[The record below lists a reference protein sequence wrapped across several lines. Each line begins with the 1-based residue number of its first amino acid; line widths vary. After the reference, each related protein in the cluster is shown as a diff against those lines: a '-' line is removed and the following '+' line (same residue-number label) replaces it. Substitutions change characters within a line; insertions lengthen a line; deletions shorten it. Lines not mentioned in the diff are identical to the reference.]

1 MSIFK
6 EKKLSII
13 LHIGAWVIVFLLPIF
28 LTSIERRQDIN
39 FIGRIVLR
47 STTYALIFYISYL
60 WLIPK
65 LLFRGKKWKFYL
77 IMIALILGLYVVND
91 FISSNFLTKR
101 EFAERN
107 RPNKNAAI
115 NLAAPP
121 GQPIN
126 KGVDSLRQNFNPPK
140 PNFKKNPRWR
150 FDIYNYIF
158 TSVLI
163 AGFSLGLRMSV
174 KYNENEKK
182 RKELEKEKLSSEL
195 ALLKNQVSP
204 HFFFNTLNNIYSLI
218 EINTKEAQNA
228 VLQLSKLMRYL
239 LYESEKGDTKL
250 SSEIAFMK
258 NYIDLMKLRISDKV
272 KLSYTFPEEYKDFP
286 FPPLIYIPFIENAFK
301 HGVSYRE
308 KSFIDINFAISGN
321 ELVFRCRNSV
331 AAKKEETNESGIGL
345 ENTKRR
351 LRLIFPESHRL
362 EINQA
367 NHTFEVNLTIQTK
380 ENA

>member
-6 EKKLSII
+6 EKKLLII
-13 LHIGAWVIVFLLPIF
+13 LHIGAWIIVFLLPIF
-28 LTSIERRQDIN
+28 LTSIERRQDFN
-39 FIGRIVLR
+39 FIGRIILR
-47 STTYALIFYISYL
+47 STIYAIIFYISYL

-65 LLFRGKKWKFYL
+65 LLFRGKKWNFYL
-77 IMIALILGLYVVND
+77 IMVALILGLYVVND
-91 FISSNFLTKR
+91 TISSNFFTNR

-107 RPNKNAAI
+107 RQNKNAVT
-115 NLAAPP
+115 NQVPP
-121 GQPIN
+121 PPQPLN
-126 KGVDSLRQNFNPPK
+126 KSGDSLRQSFNPPK
-140 PNFKKNPRWR
+140 PNFKKSPRWR
-150 FDIYNYIF
+150 FDIYNYMF
-158 TSVLI
+158 TSILI

-228 VLQLSKLMRYL
+228 VLHLSKLMRYL

-286 FPPLIYIPFIENAFK
+286 FPPLIYIPFVENAFK

-308 KSFIDINFAISGN
+308 KSFIEINFTISGN
-321 ELVFRCRNSV
+321 ELIFLCRNSV
-331 AAKKEETNESGIGL
+331 AAKKEENTESGIGL
-345 ENTKRR
+345 ENARKR
-351 LRLIFPESHRL
+351 LRLIFPETHLL
-362 EINQA
+362 EISQNNQV
-367 NHTFEVNLTIQTK
+367 FEVSLKIQIK
-380 ENA
+380 ENV

>member
-13 LHIGAWVIVFLLPIF
+13 LHIGAWIIVFLLPIF
-28 LTSIERRQDIN
+28 LTSIERRQDIH

-47 STTYALIFYISYL
+47 STIYAIIFYTSYL

-65 LLFRGKKWKFYL
+65 LLFRGKKWNFYL
-77 IMIALILGLYVVND
+77 SMIAMILGLYVLND
-91 FISSNFLTKR
+91 AISSTLLTSK
-101 EFAERN
+101 EFVERN
-107 RPNKNAAI
+107 RQNKNAVT
-115 NLAAPP
+115 NQPPPP
-121 GQPIN
+121 GQSLN
-126 KGVDSLRQNFNPPK
+126 KAADSSRLSFNPPK
-140 PNFKKNPRWR
+140 PNFKKNPRWK
-150 FDIYNYIF
+150 FDIYNYMF

-239 LYESEKGDTKL
+239 LYESEKGDTKI

-258 NYIDLMKLRISDKV
+258 NYIDLMKLRVSDKV
-272 KLSYTFPEEYKDFP
+272 KLTYTFPEDYKDFP

-308 KSFIDINFAISGN
+308 KSFIDINFSISGN
-321 ELVFRCRNSV
+321 ELIFVSQNSV
-331 AAKKEETNESGIGL
+331 APKKEETTESGIGL
-345 ENTKRR
+345 ENARRR
-351 LRLIFPESHRL
+351 LGLIFPDAHQL
-362 EINQA
+362 EINQE
-367 NHTFEVNLTIQTK
+367 NHVFEVILKIQIK

>member
-13 LHIGAWVIVFLLPIF
+13 LHIGAWIIVFLLPIL
-28 LTSIERRQDIN
+28 LTSIERRQDLN

-47 STTYALIFYISYL
+47 STIYALIFYISYL

-77 IMIALILGLYVVND
+77 AMIAMILGLYVVND
-91 FISSNFLTKR
+91 FISSNFFTNK
-101 EFAERN
+101 EFAERSRQQN
-107 RPNKNAAI
+107 KSSITNQTPRPRQQMGA
-115 NLAAPP
+115 
-121 GQPIN
+121 
-126 KGVDSLRQNFNPPK
+126 DSARQSFNPPK
-140 PNFKKNPRWR
+140 PNFKKSPRWR
-150 FDIYNYIF
+150 FDIYNYMF

-308 KSFIDINFAISGN
+308 KSFIEINFAISGN
-321 ELVFRCRNSV
+321 ELIFLCRNSV
-331 AAKKEETNESGIGL
+331 TVKKEENTESGIGM
-345 ENTKRR
+345 ENATRR
-351 LRLIFPESHRL
+351 LRLIFPDTHHL

-367 NHTFEVNLTIQTK
+367 NQIFEVNLTIQIK
-380 ENA
+380 EKA